1 MESKEHL
8 NNFVVNQVE
17 APELS
22 SFCNDHSQVQPVSFH
37 LSYRRYMPEDLLQ
50 LPLSISLIV
59 Y

>member
-22 SFCNDHSQVQPVSFH
+22 SFSNDHGQAQPVTFH
-37 LSYRRYMPEDLLQ
+37 PSYGWYMPEDLL
-50 LPLSISLIV
+50 
-59 Y
+59 